1 MGGHVLLA
9 SILLTS
15 WTNED
20 LHWPDLLNLNPTQ
33 PFKYSVYVF
42 IRWGVVQSFIVMN
55 RKRAEDV
62 ETYSK
67 CITDCLWHVL
77 DLLMRIGTL
86 KKKKKKNYLLR
97 IRINF

>member
-15 WTNED
+15 WTNKD

-42 IRWGVVQSFIVMN
+42 IGWGVVQSFIVIN

-67 CITDCLWHVL
+67 CIKDYLWHVL
-77 DLLMRIGTL
+77 DLLMRNGTL
-86 KKKKKKNYLLR
+86 
-97 IRINF
+97 